1 MSHRQLIRVL
11 QRDGWI
17 IVGQRGSHLRLA
29 KRIDGVPESIS
40 VPRHAAIKKGA
51 LHAILQDAEISRER
65 FLELL

>member
-1 MSHRQLIRVL
+1 VSHRQLVRVL

-17 IVGQRGSHLRLA
+17 MGQRGSHLRLA

-40 VPRHAAIKKGA
+40 VPRHAAIKKGT
-51 LHAILQDAEISRER
+51 LHAILHDAEISRER